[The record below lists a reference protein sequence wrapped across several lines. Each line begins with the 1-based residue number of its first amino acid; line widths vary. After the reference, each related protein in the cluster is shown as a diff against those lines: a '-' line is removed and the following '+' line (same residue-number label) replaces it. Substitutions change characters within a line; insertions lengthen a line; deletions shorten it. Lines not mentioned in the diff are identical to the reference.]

1 MSKKDPPDKPLARQR
16 LRGVKAIVKDIH
28 DDAERH
34 TPKVPARAYSLAA
47 LFGFATTIVIAFII
61 GSLAPDA
68 EYWPTAVI
76 LGFLITLP
84 TAYMLGW
91 TIFVSK
97 HVSNNKKLHTE
108 DIVEI
113 KWIERAMSGAFF
125 DVILLGGWGSFVLAI
140 LSAQLLGERIIVPL
154 DTALLGVAIFASLS
168 LTIRYFVIRKQEIA

>member
-1 MSKKDPPDKPLARQR
+1 
-16 LRGVKAIVKDIH
+16 
-28 DDAERH
+28 
-34 TPKVPARAYSLAA
+34 
-47 LFGFATTIVIAFII
+47 
-61 GSLAPDA
+61 
-68 EYWPTAVI
+68 
-76 LGFLITLP
+76 
-84 TAYMLGW
+84 MLGW